1 MAPPSVDLHKAT
13 RQHVATAFSSPNLRY
28 VSLNAND
35 ERLRSLAYDTW
46 NDPVALSGLDGTVV
60 KPISQGWL
68 DDLNTKL
75 EKALLHVVITLPPK
89 DGESIGTV
97 IGDIS
102 LSSEVSLRTVISRR
116 SLLGVNIMREYQG
129 KGYGKEAAN
138 WALDW
143 GFSQAGLHTIA
154 LSVMAFNEPAIH
166 LYKSIG
172 FVQEGCAREARYLNR
187 KWYDILHFS
196 MTENEWEKLRGIQNG
211 AQSEQQ

>member
-1 MAPPSVDLHKAT
+1 MTSSSVDIHEET

-28 VSLNAND
+28 VALDAKD

-46 NDPVALSGLDGTVV
+46 NDPVALSGLDGTVA
-60 KPISQGWL
+60 KPISQDWL
-68 DDLNTKL
+68 DTLNTKL
-75 EKALLHVVITLPPK
+75 EKSLLHVVITLPPK
-89 DGESIGTV
+89 DGELIGTV

-102 LSSEVSLRTVISRR
+102 LGSDVSLKTVISRR
-116 SLLGVNIMREYQG
+116 SVLGVNIRREYQG
-129 KGYGKEAAN
+129 KGYGREATN

-154 LSVMAFNEPAIH
+154 LSVMGFNESAIR
-166 LYKSIG
+166 LYKSLG

-196 MTENEWEKLRGIQNG
+196 MTENEWEKLRGVQSG
-211 AQSEQQ
+211 GQSE